1 MDNLSRRLV
10 SAQQSEAG
18 SAAETEPV
26 TAQRS
31 GDGWKIGILSITI
44 VILI

>member
-31 GDGWKIGILSITI
+31 AAETDGKLE
-44 VILI
+44 